1 MKLLKCKDNPMSKM
15 DKFFHIPIGIG
26 TQKSL
31 YDMAK
36 YANYHVDELRMDFY
50 LKMMRTLAQLVDIY
64 STYLEDKTYLHY
76 ASKFGL
82 INPNCFLF

>member
-15 DKFFHIPIGIG
+15 DKFFHVPIGIG

-50 LKMMRTLAQLVDIY
+50 LKMMRTLAQLRGHYIQHIWRTKPIY
-64 STYLEDKTYLHY
+64 TMLVSL
-76 ASKFGL
+76 G
-82 INPNCFLF
+82 